1 MDKTPCFSWIR
12 HLHSSMELLKSV
24 FLAWNAHFY
33 SFKYMWHG
41 KLLVVDPLLRPVLA
55 PHLEYFWVILP
66 PLVKQT
72 MLFGFT
78 LQMVQRHHGRLSPTK
93 QKKWAACFYVLLTLI
108 LCPKEFLEC
117 IPASVSLSEMEAFLF
132 SSIIK
137 MPACLWCLFSHF
149 LTLLWTP
156 FLCLLPPGPS
166 VLLEFVTL
174 GLSEGHQ
181 GLGLV
186 WQNQTSALNYETLQ
200 RWGTLLLL

>member
-93 QKKWAACFYVLLTLI
+93 QKKNELHVFMFSLLWFYVLKNSLNV
-108 LCPKEFLEC
+108 FLPVC
-117 IPASVSLSEMEAFLF
+117 LS
-132 SSIIK
+132 
-137 MPACLWCLFSHF
+137 
-149 LTLLWTP
+149 
-156 FLCLLPPGPS
+156 
-166 VLLEFVTL
+166 
-174 GLSEGHQ
+174 
-181 GLGLV
+181 
-186 WQNQTSALNYETLQ
+186 Q
-200 RWGTLLLL
+200 RWKHFCSVASSKCLHAFAVFSLAS